1 MMNKTNNQKSKQA
14 VKKERTRKKKLN
26 EMREVKITNHYANV
40 SEDERLK
47 IGIRIFEMLG
57 LLE

>member
-1 MMNKTNNQKSKQA
+1 MMNKTNNQQSQQA
-14 VKKERTRKKKLN
+14 VKERRPRKKKLN
-26 EMREVKITNHYANV
+26 EVREVKITNHYANV
-40 SEDERLK
+40 SEEERLK

>member
-1 MMNKTNNQKSKQA
+1 MNKTNNQKSKQA
-14 VKKERTRKKKLN
+14 VRKGRPRKKKLN

-40 SEDERLK
+40 SEEERLK

>member
-1 MMNKTNNQKSKQA
+1 MMNKTNNQQ
-14 VKKERTRKKKLN
+14 VVKERRPRKKKLN
-26 EMREVKITNHYANV
+26 EMRQVKIINHYANV
-40 SEDERLK
+40 SEEERLK

>member
-1 MMNKTNNQKSKQA
+1 MNKTNNQQ
-14 VKKERTRKKKLN
+14 VVKERRPRKKKLN
-26 EMREVKITNHYANV
+26 EMRQVKITNHYANV
-40 SEDERLK
+40 SEEERLK